1 MEILAAV
8 APLVLTI
15 ESYRLTTGEEDPEEL
30 ALMQLEDRER
40 ARAIDE
46 ALNLLYFL
54 ETHLAEP
61 RTEEGPSA
69 VVGTMDD
76 LEALRALAAAQHGH
90 SVADYQEGRV
100 KAGLQFNHLIN
111 HAGDSGLYVPY
122 DFPQSFVLGD
132 LSLGSAVA
140 LLAELTALEPVL
152 AERFPAAMA
161 RARALPEDDEEI
173 AALGGPVGV
182 WYALT
187 RLCRSAIALD
197 LPIQLG

>member
-1 MEILAAV
+1 LEIFATV
-8 APLVLTI
+8 APLVLTL
-15 ESYRLTTGEEDPEEL
+15 EGYRLTTGEDDPEEL
-30 ALMQLEDRER
+30 ALMQLNDREQ
-40 ARAIDE
+40 AKEIDE

-61 RTEEGPSA
+61 RAEEGLSL
-69 VVGTMDD
+69 VVGTMAD
-76 LEALRALAAAQHGH
+76 LEALRELAAAQHGFTI
-90 SVADYQEGRV
+90 ADYQEGRV

-122 DFPQSFVLGD
+122 DFPQAFVLGD

-140 LLAELTALEPVL
+140 LLAELTALEPIL
-152 AERFPAAMA
+152 AERYPEAMA
-161 RARALPEDDEEI
+161 EARALPDDEEQ
-173 AALGGPVGV
+173 AVVGGPVGV
-182 WYALT
+182 WHALT